1 MVGIIQKK
9 YGHIDFLQ
17 SKKTKQLGVWAP
29 ENFLFFGEKM
39 EEKKNSVFRGEST
52 TKDDTAIVFFEL
64 LSTFETFIVIFSIVI
79 LKSLQK
85 QRIKKVNM
93 SNKC

>member
-1 MVGIIQKK
+1 MGTLVFCKAKK
-9 YGHIDFLQ
+9 QSSWGSGHLKIFCFLV
-17 SKKTKQLGVWAP
+17 KKWK
-29 ENFLFFGEKM
+29 K
-39 EEKKNSVFRGEST
+39 KKNSVFGGEST
-52 TKDDTAIVFFEL
+52 TKDNTAIVFFEL

-93 SNKC
+93 SNKR